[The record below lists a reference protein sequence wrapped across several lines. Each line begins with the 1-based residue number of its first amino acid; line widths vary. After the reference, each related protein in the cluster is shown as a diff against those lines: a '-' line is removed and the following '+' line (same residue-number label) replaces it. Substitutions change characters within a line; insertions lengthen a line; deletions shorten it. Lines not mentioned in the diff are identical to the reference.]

1 MEFFKSWRILWL
13 IFSLSFSSSS
23 SFVQASYGYDPES
36 LSTFFHDYANTSL
49 RNPHTGTLYNISL
62 PANFS
67 GMEASFVRVLSAKF
81 WSRGANFSSF
91 QIPPRVIPMP
101 YGRRLAIVFENL
113 GNWSSSYYQMS
124 NYTLVAPVVGFMA
137 YDSPNATPIGNQK
150 LNFTTQGDPITIRF
164 SHMDDVQG
172 KNVTP
177 KCVQF
182 GAAGSFEIKNMTKE
196 NECITHG
203 LGHFSIV
210 VPSPPRPAPSPA
222 PMSTPEKKKRH
233 RKGLGKGFVV
243 GIVIGLVLLG
253 LVMIATF
260 KLWRRKKLKAME
272 KQSEKD
278 VAFDTFWVG
287 RSKMPSASMTR
298 TQPYLEHEYVP

>member
-1 MEFFKSWRILWL
+1 MEFFNWYIIWLMIL
-13 IFSLSFSSSS
+13 FSLSLPSP
-23 SFVQASYGYDPES
+23 SFMQASNGYDPLS
-36 LSTFFHDYANTSL
+36 LTNFLHDYANASL

-67 GMEASFVRVLSAKF
+67 GMEASFVRILSAKF

-91 QIPPRVIPMP
+91 YIPPKVIPIP
-101 YGRRLAIVFENL
+101 SSRRLAIVFENL
-113 GNWSSSYYQMS
+113 GNWSSLYYKIS

-137 YDSPNATPIGNQK
+137 YDSPNATVIGNQK
-150 LNFTTQGDPITIRF
+150 LTFTADGDPITIRF
-164 SHMDDVQG
+164 PHIDAAQG
-172 KNVTP
+172 ENMTR

-182 GAAGSFEIKNMTKE
+182 GDWGTFEITNMTSE
-196 NECITHG
+196 NECITRG
-203 LGHFSIV
+203 IGHFSIV
-210 VPSPPRPAPSPA
+210 VASPPAPTPAPA
-222 PMSTPEKKKRH
+222 PVKKKRN
-233 RKGLGKGFVV
+233 RKWFVV
-243 GIVIGLVLLG
+243 GIVFGLAFLG
-253 LVMIATF
+253 LVMIVTF
-260 KLWRRKKLKAME
+260 KLLTRRKLKSME